1 MSLALRGWVR
11 IGGGSLFHAAIATD
25 RRPKRVTPKQGTRM
39 KNPRCL
45 VAAPVLAGRTQI
57 TALGKTL
64 VACVFLVL
72 AAPVARVQAQTDAPT
87 PNAAAS
93 FVSGHLKCVAYYATM
108 SDCLSPPSK
117 GACKA
122 AMSGCSTAVASLII
136 HSNARSDSSVSGKP
150 PPTSSCTPG
159 NQTCLIRPDALA
171 SGDSSDSSQ
180 ISGTKIWRFSSIE
193 SAWRAYGTRAL
204 SVASRKS

>member
-1 MSLALRGWVR
+1 
-11 IGGGSLFHAAIATD
+11 
-25 RRPKRVTPKQGTRM
+25 M
-39 KNPRCL
+39 KNL
-45 VAAPVLAGRTQI
+45 VVAPVLAGRTQI
-57 TALGKTL
+57 TALGTKPRLSL
-64 VACVFLVL
+64 VACVFLGLVVS
-72 AAPVARVQAQTDAPT
+72 VARVQAQSDAPP

-108 SDCLSPPSK
+108 SNCLTPPSK

-171 SGDSSDSSQ
+171 SGDSSESSQ
-180 ISGTKIWRFSSIE
+180 S
-193 SAWRAYGTRAL
+193 
-204 SVASRKS
+204 